1 MEENDRDLRDILIIL
16 VEACKKHHLRA
27 MTLNTCLTWM
37 IELPPNSRAALTLA
51 QLEAQ
56 CAKFQE
62 AAAPIVDKRA
72 PQLEQVLSGDKP
84 FLEALRIYASEQ
96 HWMRNQ

>member
-1 MEENDRDLRDILIIL
+1 MGNDRDLRNVLIIL
-16 VEACKKHHLRA
+16 VEGCKKHHLRA
-27 MTLNTCLTWM
+27 MTLNTCLTWVL
-37 IELPPNSRAALTLA
+37 ELPPNIRAALTLA

-72 PQLEQVLSGDKP
+72 AQLEKVLSGDKE
-84 FLEALRIYASEQ
+84 FLEILRIYASQQ
-96 HWMRNQ
+96 HWERNQ